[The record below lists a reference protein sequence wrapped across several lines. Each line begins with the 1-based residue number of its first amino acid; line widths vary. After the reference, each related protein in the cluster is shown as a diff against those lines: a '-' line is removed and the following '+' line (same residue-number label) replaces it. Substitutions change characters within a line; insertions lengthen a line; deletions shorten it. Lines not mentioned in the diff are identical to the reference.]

1 VTHKSHQSHRS
12 HSSLG
17 PGTFASPRHRR
28 RYPDTPIR
36 PHVPL
41 GICYLSFVILKS
53 HPSFV
58 LSLAMTA
65 ANKITLARIGLIPA
79 FVWQV
84 WAYGGSVTRGQ
95 PIESYRFG
103 AIALFV
109 VAACMDGLDGFVARH
124 FHQQSR
130 LGAILDPIADKV
142 LVSAALVV
150 LATSG
155 WPRTF
160 PVWFPCIVIGRDLF
174 LGAGFLVLTRL
185 IERVEIRPSIAG
197 KLATLFQLISI
208 TWVLFRVPR
217 FLLTMVIIATSLTL
231 ISGAGYTLDGIRQL
245 RAAPNR

>member
-1 VTHKSHQSHRS
+1 M
-12 HSSLG
+12 
-17 PGTFASPRHRR
+17 P
-28 RYPDTPIR
+28 
-36 PHVPL
+36 
-41 GICYLSFVILKS
+41 
-53 HPSFV
+53 
-58 LSLAMTA
+58 LAMTA

-79 FVWQV
+79 FVWLV
-84 WAYGGSVTRGQ
+84 WAYGGSFTQGQ

-103 AIALFV
+103 AIVLFV

-124 FHQQSR
+124 FHQESR
-130 LGAILDPIADKV
+130 LGSILDPIADKG

-160 PVWFPCIVIGRDLF
+160 PICFPCIVIGRDLF

-185 IERVEIRPSIAG
+185 IERVEVRPSIAG

-217 FLLTMVIIATSLTL
+217 FLLTMIIIATSLTV